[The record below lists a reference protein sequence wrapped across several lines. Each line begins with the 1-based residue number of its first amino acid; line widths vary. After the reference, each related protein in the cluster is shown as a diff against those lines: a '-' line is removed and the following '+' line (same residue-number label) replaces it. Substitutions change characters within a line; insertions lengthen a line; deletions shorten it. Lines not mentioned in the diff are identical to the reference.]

1 VSRRSGSGGKGRTII
16 PSIVPAIVSALASL
30 RADAAALLDRFK
42 SSRLGRALAR
52 YSMARGALLAGGIAY
67 TGLFSVFSALAIGV
81 TILMGLLG
89 SHPALRD
96 RVLEQI
102 GQALPGVIDTGSGGL
117 VTIDQLT
124 LGSAL
129 NVGSLAAGGFLL
141 YSAVALMGVLKTAL
155 RAMFGIARLP
165 ENPVRAWAWN
175 LVALLVMM
183 AGVLATAIAS
193 ALTAALTGS
202 TARYIGLP
210 SWLSGAGTHMVAIA
224 VSFLVDA
231 AVLALLLTAFGI
243 RVPRKDLLE
252 GVCLGALAFGALR
265 EIGSRAVGSNWHN
278 PLLASFTAI
287 IILILWL
294 HLASRI
300 LLIVAAWIANPPRPS
315 LIEHPDEVHG
325 KGRPNY
331 VTLSV
336 PETLSWPRQSL
347 TGTVEVDPTEHPDY
361 LPAAP
366 AGARAPAGGKHEA
379 RPPGRELPPKG

>member
-1 VSRRSGSGGKGRTII
+1 MRRQGGNGMA
-16 PSIVPAIVSALASL
+16 SAITTM
-30 RADAAALLDRFK
+30 RAGAAALVNRYK
-42 SSRLGRALAR
+42 SSRLGRALTR

-89 SHPALRD
+89 SQPALRD

-117 VTIDQLT
+117 VTVDQLT
-124 LGSAL
+124 LGSVL
-129 NVGSLAAGGFLL
+129 NIGSLAAGGVLL

-175 LVALLVMM
+175 LAALLVMM
-183 AGVLATAIAS
+183 AGVLATATAS
-193 ALTAALTGS
+193 ALTTALAGS
-202 TARYIGLP
+202 TASLIGLP
-210 SWLSGAGTHMVAIA
+210 AWLSGAGTHLA
-224 VSFLVDA
+224 VVVISFLIDA
-231 AVLALLLTAFGI
+231 AVLALLLAACGI
-243 RVPRKDLLE
+243 RVPRKDLAG

-265 EIGSRAVGSNWHN
+265 EIGSRAVGSSWHN

-287 IILILWL
+287 VILILWL

-300 LLIVAAWIANPPRPS
+300 LLLVAAWIANPPRPA
-315 LIEHPDEVHG
+315 LIEHPDEVHARA
-325 KGRPNY
+325 RPNY

-336 PETLSWPRQSL
+336 PETLAWPRQSL

-361 LPAAP
+361 RPPAP
-366 AGARAPAGGKHEA
+366 AGERVPAPTEGRG
-379 RPPGRELPPKG
+379 RPVDRDVPPEG

>member
-1 VSRRSGSGGKGRTII
+1 MAS
-16 PSIVPAIVSALASL
+16 AITTMRAS
-30 RADAAALLDRFK
+30 AAALVDRFK
-42 SSRLGRALAR
+42 SSRPGRALAR
-52 YSMARGALLAGGIAY
+52 YAMARGALLAGGIAY

-89 SHPALRD
+89 SRPALRD
-96 RVLEQI
+96 RVLDQI

-117 VTIDQLT
+117 VTVDQLT

-129 NVGSLAAGGFLL
+129 NIGSLAAGGFLL

-165 ENPVRAWAWN
+165 ENPLRAWAWN

-183 AGVLATAIAS
+183 AGVLATATAS
-193 ALTAALTGS
+193 ALTTALAGS
-202 TARYIGLP
+202 TAGLIGLP
-210 SWLSGAGTHMVAIA
+210 AWLSGAGTHVVAVVI
-224 VSFLVDA
+224 SFLIDA
-231 AVLALLLTAFGI
+231 AVLALLLAACGI
-243 RVPRKDLLE
+243 RVPRKDLAE
-252 GVCLGALAFGALR
+252 GVCLGAVAFGALR

-287 IILILWL
+287 VILILWL

-300 LLIVAAWIANPPRPS
+300 LLIVAAWIANPPRPT
-315 LIEHPDEVHG
+315 LIEHPDEVHARA
-325 KGRPNY
+325 RPNY

-336 PETLSWPRQSL
+336 PATLSWPRQSL

-361 LPAAP
+361 LPPAPPGGRARWRPRARRARP
-366 AGARAPAGGKHEA
+366 AGTRLRRADP
-379 RPPGRELPPKG
+379 R

>member
-1 VSRRSGSGGKGRTII
+1 MAS
-16 PSIVPAIVSALASL
+16 AITTMRAS
-30 RADAAALLDRFK
+30 AAALVDRFK
-42 SSRLGRALAR
+42 SSRPGRALAR
-52 YSMARGALLAGGIAY
+52 YTMARGALLAGGIAY

-89 SHPALRD
+89 SRPALRD
-96 RVLEQI
+96 RVLDQI

-117 VTIDQLT
+117 VTVDQLT

-129 NVGSLAAGGFLL
+129 NIGSLAAGGFLL

-165 ENPVRAWAWN
+165 ENPLRAWAWN

-183 AGVLATAIAS
+183 AGVLATATAS
-193 ALTAALTGS
+193 ALTTALAGS
-202 TARYIGLP
+202 TAGLIGLP
-210 SWLSGAGTHMVAIA
+210 AWLSGAGTHVVAVAI
-224 VSFLVDA
+224 SFLIDA
-231 AVLALLLTAFGI
+231 AVLALLLAACGI
-243 RVPRKDLLE
+243 RVPRKDLAE
-252 GVCLGALAFGALR
+252 GVCLGAVAFGALR

-287 IILILWL
+287 VILILWL

-300 LLIVAAWIANPPRPS
+300 LLIVAAWIANPPRPT
-315 LIEHPDEVHG
+315 LIEHPDEVHARA
-325 KGRPNY
+325 RPNY

-336 PETLSWPRQSL
+336 PATLSWPRQSL

-361 LPAAP
+361 LPPAPPGGRAPMAAEGPARPAGRDAP
-366 AGARAPAGGKHEA
+366 AEG
-379 RPPGRELPPKG
+379 